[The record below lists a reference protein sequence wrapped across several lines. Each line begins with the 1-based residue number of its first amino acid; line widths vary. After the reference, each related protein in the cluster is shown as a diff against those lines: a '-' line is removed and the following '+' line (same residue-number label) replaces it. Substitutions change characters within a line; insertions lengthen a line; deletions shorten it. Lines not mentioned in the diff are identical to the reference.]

1 MEDWLKCQTSPL
13 KYRPN
18 PKKNICQRMRIVKH
32 TKRCLVGVIMTT
44 NKPYEDYYAYHV
56 MSLTISEL
64 FSHQLSSRR
73 ALILWKQPV
82 CRPNAEL

>member
-1 MEDWLKCQTSPL
+1 MFGGCD
-13 KYRPN
+13 N
-18 PKKNICQRMRIVKH
+18 
-32 TKRCLVGVIMTT
+32 VI

-73 ALILWKQPV
+73 ALILWKQQV
-82 CRPNAEL
+82 CRPNVEL